1 MNILTKKQ
9 IDDHNKMVNRIS
21 MMVMVFMIIAS
32 IVGVL
37 AMILLFSYGVHL
49 IWG

>member
-1 MNILTKKQ
+1 MKNLTEQQ
-9 IDDHNKMVNRIS
+9 INDHQKMVNRIS
-21 MMVMVFMIIAS
+21 MMVMIFMLIAS

>member
-1 MNILTKKQ
+1 MTKKT

-21 MMVMVFMIIAS
+21 IIVMVFMLIAS

>member
-21 MMVMVFMIIAS
+21 IMVMVFMLVAS

>member
-21 MMVMVFMIIAS
+21 IMVMVFMFVAS

>member
-1 MNILTKKQ
+1 MTEKQ
-9 IDDHNKMVNRIS
+9 ISDHQKMVNRIS
-21 MMVMVFMIIAS
+21 IMVMVFMLIAS

-49 IWG
+49 IGG

>member
-1 MNILTKKQ
+1 MTKKQ
-9 IDDHNKMVNRIS
+9 IDDHNKMVNRITI
-21 MMVMVFMIIAS
+21 MVMVFMLIAS

>member
-1 MNILTKKQ
+1 MTKKQ

-21 MMVMVFMIIAS
+21 IMVMVFMLIAS

-37 AMILLFSYGVHL
+37 AMILLFSYGMHL

>member
-1 MNILTKKQ
+1 MTKKQ

-21 MMVMVFMIIAS
+21 TMVMVFMLIVS

>member
-1 MNILTKKQ
+1 MTKKQ

-21 MMVMVFMIIAS
+21 IMVMVFMLIAS

>member
-1 MNILTKKQ
+1 MTKKQ

-21 MMVMVFMIIAS
+21 IMVMVFMLIAS
-32 IVGVL
+32 VVGVL

>member
-21 MMVMVFMIIAS
+21 TMVMVFMLIAS

>member
-1 MNILTKKQ
+1 MTKKQ

-21 MMVMVFMIIAS
+21 MMVMVFMLIAS

>member
-21 MMVMVFMIIAS
+21 IMVIVFMLIAS

>member
-1 MNILTKKQ
+1 MTEKQ
-9 IDDHNKMVNRIS
+9 ISDHHKMVNRIS
-21 MMVMVFMIIAS
+21 TMVMVFMLIAS

-37 AMILLFSYGVHL
+37 AMILLFSYGVHM

>member
-1 MNILTKKQ
+1 MTKKQ

-21 MMVMVFMIIAS
+21 IMVMVFMLIAS
-32 IVGVL
+32 IVGLL

>member
-1 MNILTKKQ
+1 MNEKEIS
-9 IDDHNKMVNRIS
+9 DHHKMVNRIS
-21 MMVMVFMIIAS
+21 TMVMVNMLIAS

-37 AMILLFSYGVHL
+37 AVILLFSYGVHL

>member
-1 MNILTKKQ
+1 MTEQQ
-9 IDDHNKMVNRIS
+9 INDHQKMVNRIS
-21 MMVMVFMIIAS
+21 MMVMIFMLIAS

>member
-1 MNILTKKQ
+1 MTKKQ

-21 MMVMVFMIIAS
+21 IMVMVFMLIAS

-37 AMILLFSYGVHL
+37 AMTLLFSYGVHL